1 MSFQFTSQHDQ
12 RGVVLF
18 VALIALVV
26 MSLAAVALIR
36 SVDTNTIIAGNLSF
50 KQSALVSSDRGSET
64 ALGWINAQMV
74 ANPASLDGDIASDGY
89 YATYLTLDL
98 DNPAVLK
105 ADATWSNANSEA
117 ATGNDIVGGVE
128 DNGKGNNIRYI
139 IQRMCSKALPP
150 ANDTGAMGNKCLFG
164 AAETGTGSKGVKDA
178 TQAGAKIDAAQS
190 PMYRVT
196 VRVTGAKNTTSYA
209 QTFVY

>member
-1 MSFQFTSQHDQ
+1 MSYQSIPQYNQ

-36 SVDTNTIIAGNLSF
+36 SVDTNTLIAGNLSF

-64 ALGWINAQMV
+64 ALGWIDAKAGV
-74 ANPASLDGDIASDGY
+74 NPASLNSDIAVEGY
-89 YATYLTLDL
+89 YATYLTLNL
-98 DNPAVLK
+98 DDPAVLK
-105 ADATWSNANSEA
+105 DEATWTDAKSGK
-117 ATGNDIVGGVE
+117 ATGSDIVAGVE

-139 IQRMCSKALPP
+139 IQRMCSQAAPP
-150 ANDTGAMGNKCLFG
+150 ANDTTNKCLLG
-164 AAETGTGSKGVKDA
+164 APEIGTGSKGVKTA
-178 TQAGAKIDAAQS
+178 TEAGAKIDAVQS

-196 VRVTGAKNTTSYA
+196 VRVTGAKNTASYT

>member
-1 MSFQFTSQHDQ
+1 MSYQFTSRYNQ

-18 VALIALVV
+18 IALIALVV

-64 ALGWINAQMV
+64 ALGWINAK
-74 ANPASLDGDIASDGY
+74 AITNSALLDSNIPGDGY
-89 YATYLTLDL
+89 YATYLTLNL
-98 DNPAVLK
+98 DDPAVLK
-105 ADATWSNANSEA
+105 ADATWGDASSEV
-117 ATGNDIVGGVE
+117 ATGSDIVGGVE
-128 DNGKGNNIRYI
+128 DNGKGNSIRYI
-139 IQRMCSKALPP
+139 IQRMCRQAVPP
-150 ANDTGAMGNKCLFG
+150 TADKCLFG
-164 AAETGTGSKGVKDA
+164 AAETGTGSRGVKDA

-196 VRVTGAKNTTSYA
+196 VRVTGAKNTVSYT